1 MAGHTKLSAIVTTV
15 RRGQRY
21 TEANRSLAART
32 AKALGILNVPRGN
45 DSLEELRSTYDV
57 DAVLVA
63 RQGLLT
69 LVTAEG
75 ELFFHPGMAHL
86 RIKNLLLGHGDHLVR
101 ALGLTEGVHVLDCT
115 LGTGA
120 DAIVESFAVGE
131 SGRVTA
137 LESNALIAAV
147 IADGLAHALGDNYEM
162 HAAMRRIQVHHAD
175 ALTFLRTAAEDSYD
189 VVYFDPMFRRPLH
202 ESAGMN
208 ALRGLADPRALT
220 EETIAEAR
228 RVARCRV
235 VMKERR
241 ESAEFARLG
250 FTEITGGRYSRIAY
264 GVMEL
269 RG

>member
-1 MAGHTKLSAIVTTV
+1 MRTGKVGIRAIVTTV
-15 RRGQRY
+15 RRGTRY
-21 TEANRSLAART
+21 TEANRALAEHT
-32 AKALGILNVPRGN
+32 AAALSIPNVPRGN
-45 DSLEELRSTYDV
+45 DSLEEMRAAYDV

-63 RQGLLT
+63 RRGLLT

-86 RIKNLLLGHGDHLVR
+86 RMKNLLLGHGDHLVS
-101 ALGLTEGVHVLDCT
+101 ALGLTEGMHVLDCT

-131 SGRVTA
+131 RGAVTA
-137 LESNALIAAV
+137 LESNPLIAAV
-147 IADGLAHALGDNYEM
+147 IADGLAHATGDNYDM
-162 HAAMRRIQVHHAD
+162 HAAMRRIAAHHAD
-175 ALTFLRTAAEDSYD
+175 ALTYLRTQETDSFD

-208 ALRGLADPRALT
+208 ALRTLADMRALT

-228 RVARCRV
+228 RVARRRV
-235 VMKERR
+235 AMKERR

-250 FTEITGGRYSRIAY
+250 FDTLTGGKYSRIAY

-269 RG
+269 

>member
-1 MAGHTKLSAIVTTV
+1 MRAGKEGIRAIVTTV

-21 TEANRSLAART
+21 TEANRALAART
-32 AKALGILNVPRGN
+32 AKLLDIPNIPRGN
-45 DSLEELRSTYDV
+45 DSLEELRVAYGA

-63 RQGLLT
+63 RRGVLT

-86 RIKNLLLGHGDHLVR
+86 RMKNLLLGHGDHLVS
-101 ALGLTEGVHVLDCT
+101 ALGLVEGMHVLDCT

-131 SGRVTA
+131 QGAVTG
-137 LESNALIAAV
+137 LESNPLIAAV
-147 IADGLAHALGDNYEM
+147 IADGLAHATGDNYEM
-162 HAAMRRIQVHHAD
+162 HAAMRRIVVHHAD
-175 ALTFLRTAAEDSYD
+175 ALTFLRAAETDSCD
-189 VVYFDPMFRRPLH
+189 VIYFDPMFRRPLH

-208 ALRGLADPRALT
+208 ALRALADMRALT

-241 ESAEFARLG
+241 GSAEFDRLG
-250 FTEITGGRYSRIAY
+250 FTHIMGGKYSRIAY
-264 GVMEL
+264 GVMKL
-269 RG
+269 

>member
-1 MAGHTKLSAIVTTV
+1 MVATSKISAIVTTV
-15 RRGQRY
+15 RRGQKY
-21 TEANRSLAART
+21 TEANRALAART
-32 AKALGILNVPRGN
+32 AAALSIPNVPRGN
-45 DSLEELRSTYDV
+45 DSLDELRAAYGV

-63 RQGLLT
+63 RRGLLT

-75 ELFFHPGMAHL
+75 ELFFHPGMSHL
-86 RIKNLLLGHGDHLVR
+86 RIKNLLLGHGDHLVT
-101 ALGLTEGVHVLDCT
+101 ALGLTEGMSVLDCT

-131 SGRVTA
+131 SGTVTA
-137 LESNALIAAV
+137 LESNPLIAAV
-147 IADGLAHALGDNYEM
+147 IADGLAHATGDNYDM
-162 HAAMRRIQVHHAD
+162 HAAMRRITVHHAD
-175 ALTFLRTAAEDSYD
+175 ALAYLHAQETNSYD

-208 ALRGLADPRALT
+208 ALRVLADMRALT

-228 RVARCRV
+228 RVARRRV

-250 FTEITGGRYSRIAY
+250 FDTLTGGKYSRIAY

-269 RG
+269 NK

>member
-1 MAGHTKLSAIVTTV
+1 MAGNTKLHAIVTTV

-21 TEANRSLAART
+21 TEANRALAART
-32 AKALGILNVPRGN
+32 AKSLGILNVPRGN
-45 DSLEELRSTYDV
+45 DSLEELRSTYGV

-101 ALGLTEGVHVLDCT
+101 ALGLTEGLHVLDCT

-269 RG
+269 GG

>member
-1 MAGHTKLSAIVTTV
+1 MAAGSAIVTTV
-15 RRGQRY
+15 RRGTRY
-21 TEANRSLAART
+21 TEANRALAART
-32 AKALGILNVPRGN
+32 AKELGIPNVLRGN
-45 DSLEELRSTYDV
+45 DSIEELRKTYNV

-69 LVTAEG
+69 LVTTEG

-86 RIKNLLLGHGDHLVR
+86 RMKNLLLGHGDHLVR
-101 ALGLTEGVHVLDCT
+101 ALGLTEGMHVLDCT

-120 DAIVESFAVGE
+120 DAIVESFAVGA
-131 SGRVTA
+131 SGSVTA

-147 IADGLAHALGDNYEM
+147 IADGLAHAIGDNYDM
-162 HAAMRRIQVHHAD
+162 HAAMRRIVVHHVD
-175 ALTFLRTAAEDSYD
+175 ALTFLRATADKGYD
-189 VVYFDPMFRRPLH
+189 VIYFDPMFRRPLH

-208 ALRGLADPRALT
+208 ALRVLADMRALT

-241 ESAEFARLG
+241 GSAEFARLG
-250 FTEITGGRYSRIAY
+250 FDTIMGGKYSRIAY
-264 GVMEL
+264 GVMET
-269 RG
+269 

>member
-101 ALGLTEGVHVLDCT
+101 ALGLAEGLRVLDT
-115 LGTGA
+115 DSDDFDGTRA
-120 DAIVESFAVGE
+120 MNREL
-131 SGRVTA
+131 R
-137 LESNALIAAV
+137 
-147 IADGLAHALGDNYEM
+147 YEFLRL
-162 HAAMRRIQVHHAD
+162 RRARLRKILRYVMD
-175 ALTFLRTAAEDSYD
+175 ALT
-189 VVYFDPMFRRPLH
+189 
-202 ESAGMN
+202 SAGVTV
-208 ALRGLADPRALT
+208 AGLLLLRILYWHAG
-220 EETIAEAR
+220 
-228 RVARCRV
+228 
-235 VMKERR
+235 
-241 ESAEFARLG
+241 
-250 FTEITGGRYSRIAY
+250 
-264 GVMEL
+264 
-269 RG
+269 

>member
-1 MAGHTKLSAIVTTV
+1 MGIRAIVTTV
-15 RRGQRY
+15 RRGTRY
-21 TEANRSLAART
+21 TEANRALASRT
-32 AKALGILNVPRGN
+32 AKELGIPNVLRGN
-45 DSLEELRSTYDV
+45 DSIEELRKTYNV

-75 ELFFHPGMAHL
+75 EMFFHPGMAHL
-86 RIKNLLLGHGDHLVR
+86 RMKNLLLGHGDHLVS
-101 ALGLTEGVHVLDCT
+101 ALGLTEGMHVLDCT

-131 SGRVTA
+131 RGAVTA
-137 LESNALIAAV
+137 LESNPLIAAV
-147 IADGLAHALGDNYEM
+147 IADGLAHATGDNYEM
-162 HAAMRRIQVHHAD
+162 HAAMRRIRVHHAD
-175 ALTFLRTAAEDSYD
+175 ALTFLCAAEDASFD

-208 ALRGLADPRALT
+208 ALRVLADMRALT

-235 VMKERR
+235 VMKERCG
-241 ESAEFARLG
+241 SAEFARLG
-250 FTEITGGRYSRIAY
+250 FDTIMGGKYSRIAY
-264 GVMEL
+264 GVMET
-269 RG
+269 